1 MTSKSTD
8 ERGMAIPKYK
18 LSDDQIEFSKKFKK
32 LKQLRELL
40 GAESARLSAEMQR
53 ITGMLGMLDQ
63 SAQQLKVPTNV
74 LKGMPQQNFMEA
86 SEAEKFLW
94 RYVMNAYE
102 QLDFVR
108 DIIGESVAAHWSS
121 LGLLRRLN
129 LAQKKL
135 AAELAMTPGDWF
147 VKNSTVTLSDGAF
160 NLPADCSKPLYRRRW
175 VLLLTG
181 LVEE

>member
-1 MTSKSTD
+1 MASKSTD

-40 GAESARLSAEMQR
+40 GAESARLSVEMQR

-86 SEAEKFLW
+86 SEADLEN
-94 RYVMNAYE
+94 VA
-102 QLDFVR
+102 
-108 DIIGESVAAHWSS
+108 IG
-121 LGLLRRLN
+121 GG
-129 LAQKKL
+129 
-135 AAELAMTPGDWF
+135 M
-147 VKNSTVTLSDGAF
+147 
-160 NLPADCSKPLYRRRW
+160 
-175 VLLLTG
+175 
-181 LVEE
+181 